1 MKKSIYI
8 FAVAAIAVA
17 VLAGLILFQ
26 PAQQPQ
32 NKTYSFDFEDGLSD
46 WTTDSDVP
54 EDPNRPG
61 QLINWTID
69 SANNISYS
77 GNKSLLFYIDGLQ
90 DDGTIWIKNKFA
102 TDPNTIRNFT
112 VSFQFWSETESF
124 NELAVVVGYIGN
136 ETAEVEEDFQVIGAA
151 NQAEGWKTYSLSS
164 EVHTGS
170 SGDVHVALGISV
182 RWETQMTYFIDNV
195 DIAIN

>member
-8 FAVAAIAVA
+8 FAVAVIAVA

-90 DDGTIWIKNKFA
+90 DDGTIWIKNKFS
-102 TDPNTIRNFT
+102 TDPNTIRNVT

-170 SGDVHVALGISV
+170 SGDVHVALDISV

>member
-8 FAVAAIAVA
+8 FAVAVIAVA

-102 TDPNTIRNFT
+102 TDPNTIRNVT

-151 NQAEGWKTYSLSS
+151 NQAEGWKTYSCSS
-164 EVHTGS
+164 EVHTDS

>member
-8 FAVAAIAVA
+8 FAVAVIAVA

-102 TDPNTIRNFT
+102 TDPNTIRNVT

-151 NQAEGWKTYSLSS
+151 NQAEGWKTYSCSS
-164 EVHTGS
+164 EVHTDS

-182 RWETQMTYFIDNV
+182 RWETHMTYFIDNV

>member
-8 FAVAAIAVA
+8 FAVAVIAVA

-90 DDGTIWIKNKFA
+90 DDGTIWIKNKFS
-102 TDPNTIRNFT
+102 TDPNTIRNVT

>member
-8 FAVAAIAVA
+8 FAVAVIAVA

-102 TDPNTIRNFT
+102 TDPNTIRNVT

-151 NQAEGWKTYSLSS
+151 NQAEGWKTYSFSS

>member
-8 FAVAAIAVA
+8 FAVAVIAVA

-32 NKTYSFDFEDGLSD
+32 NKTYSFNFEDGLSD
-46 WTTDSDVP
+46 WTPSSDVP

-61 QLINWTID
+61 QLINWKIE
-69 SANNISYS
+69 SANNVSYS
-77 GNKSLLFYIDGLQ
+77 GNKSILFYIDGLQ
-90 DDGTIWIKNKFA
+90 DDGTIWIKNKLSS
-102 TDPNTIRNFT
+102 DPNVIRNVT

-136 ETAEVEEDFQVIGAA
+136 ETAEVEEDFQVVGAA
-151 NQAEGWKTYSLSS
+151 NQAEGWKNYSFSS
-164 EVHTGS
+164 EVQTDS
-170 SGDVHVALGISV
+170 SGDIYVALGISV
-182 RWETQMTYFIDNV
+182 RWETHMTYFIDDVN
-195 DIAIN
+195 ITIN